1 MKLFYDDT
9 LEKSLLWA
17 YIIDWIITNNIKA
30 DYFYSTE
37 NQIIY
42 KAILELYKEFNKFD
56 LILIKNKLQEKKQ
69 LDLIWWLTWL
79 AELTENAISSNILAY
94 EKELIELYNKRELQR
109 ILEEI
114 NNKIDKED
122 INIVLWELNNAIN
135 TINIT
140 EKEKWLEQYLV
151 DTLEYIEQIKTLD
164 LIWFSFWTQ
173 FKNINKLTGWIQ
185 RGKIYRIAWPSNV
198 GKSWLL
204 YNFLISLLEQ
214 TDKITFFTL
223 ENDIK
228 DILKNFFWLIKWVN
242 TLPEFIKNNN
252 YDFELEAD
260 YLYKKKNFNI
270 SKERDIDKMFRL
282 AVKNKSD
289 FIFID
294 YLQLISIR
302 GNYKWIEKDTAIAT
316 TIQKYAS
323 LYNIGVIDLSQV
335 SNATKREW
343 TNWAWSDEMKGGA
356 TYKETADFVLHI
368 FPDTDAESA
377 KQIDIQNG
385 IKDKF
390 FITYNKI
397 KVTKN
402 RLWPWVW
409 MIFDYELNFNKWW
422 KYENFTL

>member
-1 MKLFYDDT
+1 MKLYYNDN

-17 YIIDWIITNNIKA
+17 YIIDWAITNNITLSH
-30 DYFYSTE
+30 FYSE
-37 NQIIY
+37 DNKIIY
-42 KAILELYKEFNKFD
+42 KALTELYKEFNKID
-56 LILIKNKLQEKKQ
+56 LVLLKNKLQEHKQ
-69 LDLIWWLTWL
+69 LKKIWWLTSL
-79 AELTENAISSNILAY
+79 IELTETTISSNIVAY

-109 ILEEI
+109 ILDEI

-135 TINIT
+135 NIDIT
-140 EKEKWLEQYLV
+140 EEEKKLEDFLV
-151 DTLEYIEQIKTLD
+151 DTLDYIEQIKNKD
-164 LIWFSFWTQ
+164 LIWYSFWKWFT
-173 FKNINKLTGWIQ
+173 NLDKLTWWLQ
-185 RGKIYRIAWPSNV
+185 KGKIYRIAWPSNV

-204 YNFLISLLEQ
+204 YNFLINLLDN
-214 TDKITFFTL
+214 TDKISFFTL

-228 DILKNFFWLIKWVN
+228 DILKNFFWILKEVN
-242 TLPEFIKNNN
+242 TLPSFIKKNN
-252 YDFELEAD
+252 YDFEVEAD
-260 YLYKKKNFNI
+260 YLYWKKNLHI
-270 SKERDIDKMFRL
+270 SKERNIDKMFRI

-294 YLQLISIR
+294 YLQLIDIN

-323 LYNIGVIDLSQV
+323 KYNIGVIDLSQV
-335 SNATKREW
+335 SNSTKREW
-343 TNWAWSDEMKGGA
+343 ANWIWSDEMKGGA

-368 FPDTDAESA
+368 FPDIDAESA
-377 KQIDIQNG
+377 KQIDINNW

-409 MIFDYELNFNKWW
+409 TIFDYELDFNKWW
-422 KYENFTL
+422 KYLNFTL